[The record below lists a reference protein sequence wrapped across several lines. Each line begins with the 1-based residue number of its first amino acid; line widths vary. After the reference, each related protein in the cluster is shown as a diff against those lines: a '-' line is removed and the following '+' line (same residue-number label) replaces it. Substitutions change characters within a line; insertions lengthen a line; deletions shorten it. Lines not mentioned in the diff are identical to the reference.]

1 MVVVDVHKKEIEALD
16 KLMEDA
22 KVSVLQGYILG
33 TLRVK
38 IADALKKE
46 LMKANKEAA
55 KKILGEEK
63 GCQCESCKEKKKD
76 DK

>member
-1 MVVVDVHKKEIEALD
+1 MVIVDVHRKEIEALD
-16 KLMEDA
+16 KLMEDV

-46 LMKANKEAA
+46 QIKLNKEAA
-55 KKILGEEK
+55 KKIMEDAK
-63 GCQCESCKEKKKD
+63 TEKK
-76 DK
+76 